1 MVQKQFEF
9 FCHRQLQLAP
19 MFYSTTTGGPRRPLV
34 QRASARSSCKSGA
47 GRALVVGDVFRRLVA
62 RALAQLFA
70 IFAGAFQEACLPY
83 QFGLSTRAGT
93 EGLYKLLHTATELD
107 PRATVLSIDAVG
119 TYDHVSRQAMLEG
132 LRSRPALVPLLPFAR
147 QFYGSASSYTWLDDN
162 GGENDVV
169 QGEGGE
175 QGDPLMPALYSL
187 AQCGFERGRCR
198 TPRR

>member
-70 IFAGAFQEACLPY
+70 GAFQAACLPY

-93 EGLYKLLHTATELD
+93 EGLYKLPHTATELD
-107 PRATVLSIDAVG
+107 PHATVLSIDAVG
-119 TYDHVSRQAMLEG
+119 AYDHVSRQAMLEG
-132 LRSRPALVPLLPFAR
+132 LRSARPLSHSSRSPASFTAAPALTP
-147 QFYGSASSYTWLDDN
+147 GSTTTAAKMMWCKAKE
-162 GGENDVV
+162 ENR
-169 QGEGGE
+169 
-175 QGDPLMPALYSL
+175 AT
-187 AQCGFERGRCR
+187 R
-198 TPRR
+198 